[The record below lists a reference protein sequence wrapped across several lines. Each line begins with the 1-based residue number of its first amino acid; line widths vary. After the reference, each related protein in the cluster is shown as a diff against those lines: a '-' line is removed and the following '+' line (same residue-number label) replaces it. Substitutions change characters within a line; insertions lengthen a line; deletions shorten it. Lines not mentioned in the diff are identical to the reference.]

1 MLVVRNKS
9 TESLTYVP
17 KKVQSSES
25 DFSIKQFKLNCVFY
39 RQASGDE
46 PVRAW
51 LKALKPD
58 ADRKIVGADILAVQ
72 YGWPLGLP
80 LVDNLGG
87 GIWEVRSKLRNRIA
101 RVLFVI
107 EDGAMILLHGF
118 IKKVQKT
125 PVQELEI
132 AKDRLSKLRGCK

>member
-1 MLVVRNKS
+1 MVRNKS

>member
-1 MLVVRNKS
+1 MVRNKS

-39 RQASGDE
+39 RQTSGDE

-101 RVLFVI
+101 RVLFVT

>member
-1 MLVVRNKS
+1 MVRN
-9 TESLTYVP
+9 TRADSLTGVP
-17 KKVQSSES
+17 KKVQS
-25 DFSIKQFKLNCVFY
+25 DKGDVFIKQFKLNCVFY

-46 PVRAW
+46 PVREW
-51 LKALKPD
+51 LKALKPESD
-58 ADRKIVGADILAVQ
+58 KKIVGADILAVQ

-101 RVLFVI
+101 RVLFVT

-132 AKDRLSKLRGCK
+132 AKDWLSKLRGCK

>member
-1 MLVVRNKS
+1 MVRNKS
-9 TESLTYVP
+9 TESLTYAP
-17 KKVQSSES
+17 KKVDLSES
-25 DFSIKQFKLNCVFY
+25 DFSIKQFKLNCVSY

-58 ADRKIVGADILAVQ
+58 ADRKIVGADILTVQ

>member
-1 MLVVRNKS
+1 VVRNKS

-118 IKKVQKT
+118 IKKVQRT

>member
-1 MLVVRNKS
+1 MVRNKS

-118 IKKVQKT
+118 IKKVQRT

>member
-1 MLVVRNKS
+1 VVRNKS

-25 DFSIKQFKLNCVFY
+25 DFFIKQFKLNCVFY

>member
-1 MLVVRNKS
+1 MVRNKS
-9 TESLTYVP
+9 TESLTCVP

>member
-1 MLVVRNKS
+1 MVRNKS

-58 ADRKIVGADILAVQ
+58 TDRKIVGADILAVQ

>member
-1 MLVVRNKS
+1 MVVRNKS